1 MFITLRL
8 STKSQVVNYVDGDER
23 ELSEIFMKL
32 PSKRDLPDY
41 YQLISQPIDLKKIKQ
56 GIVQHRYRY
65 DMIVL
70 VSECVAPPPPDP
82 RGLQEPLGIQVG
94 WNDDKE
100 KIQKGKKFYKLFE
113 YKNKLKLKNCEIQLI

>member
-70 VSECVAPPPPDP
+70 VSECVAPPPHPTQGGF
-82 RGLQEPLGIQVG
+82 RSHWGYRLGGMTIKKKYKKAKSFT
-94 WNDDKE
+94 NYLNI
-100 KIQKGKKFYKLFE
+100 KI
-113 YKNKLKLKNCEIQLI
+113 N